1 MMVRFSLSRL
11 AYFLIV
17 AVLGVFILVR
27 AKALLVPL
35 VFALFFSAMLHPLCN
50 WLERWIPSRVA
61 SILLSFIIALSPIA
75 LIITYFSVELSD
87 VFQDLGAIGERL
99 KTGVTDLLK
108 LVSTYLP
115 VNPGQQEEWLQKS
128 TASLIDGGLNLLTS
142 SLSSSTLFFASLVLV
157 ILYTF
162 FFLLYRSAFK
172 NFVLVQFNQQHRSEA
187 EEILGAIQKLTRQYL
202 YGMLLVMLILAVL
215 NSTGLWLI
223 GIDYAAFWGSLAAF
237 LAIIPY
243 IGTTLGG
250 TLPFLYAVATASSW
264 WQPLAVVLL
273 YMGIQNI
280 EGNFITPKVVG
291 NSVDLNPM
299 MAILSLFIGGAIWGI
314 SGLILALPIVAALK
328 VFMEHITILQ
338 PVAELLGSGL
348 YGKKDVFFEK
358 YDADRYR
365 LINYF
370 RRKNKKSSSKSNS

>member
-1 MMVRFSLSRL
+1 MDRRLSLSRL
-11 AYFLIV
+11 AHFLLV
-17 AVLGVFILVR
+17 SVLGVFILIQ
-27 AKALLVPL
+27 AKPLLIPL
-35 VFALFFSAMLHPLCN
+35 VFALFFSSMLHPLCS
-50 WLERWIPSRVA
+50 WLERWIPSRAV
-61 SILLSFIIALSPIA
+61 SILLAFFIALLPIA
-75 LIITYFSVELSD
+75 LIVTYFSVELSD
-87 VFQDLGAIGERL
+87 VFRDLGAIGERL
-99 KTGVTDLLK
+99 KRGVTDLLK
-108 LVSTYLP
+108 IISTYLP
-115 VNPGQQEEWLQKS
+115 INPGEQEEWLRKN
-128 TASLIDGGLNLLTS
+128 TNALIDGGLNLLTS
-142 SLSSSTLFFASLVLV
+142 SLSSSTFFLASLVLV

-162 FFLLYRSAFK
+162 FLLLYRTAFK
-172 NFVLVQFNQQHRSEA
+172 NFVLIQFAPDHRDEA
-187 EEILGAIQKLTRQYL
+187 KDILGAIQKLTRQYL

-250 TLPFLYAVATASSW
+250 TLPFLYAIATASSW

-280 EGNFITPKVVG
+280 EGNFITSKVVG

-328 VFMEHITILQ
+328 VFMEHITVLQ

-348 YGKKDVFFEK
+348 YRKKNVFLEQ
-358 YDADRYR
+358 YDADQFR

-370 RRKNKKSSSKSNS
+370 RRKEKKKPSP

>member
-1 MMVRFSLSRL
+1 MDRRLSLSRL
-11 AYFLIV
+11 AHFLLV
-17 AVLGVFILVR
+17 SVLGVFILIQ
-27 AKALLVPL
+27 AKSLLIPL
-35 VFALFFSAMLHPLCN
+35 VFALFFSSMLHPLCS
-50 WLERWIPSRVA
+50 WLERWIPNRVVA
-61 SILLSFIIALSPIA
+61 ILLAFVIALLPVA
-75 LIITYFSVELSD
+75 LIVTYFSVELSD
-87 VFQDLGAIGERL
+87 VFRDLGAIGERL
-99 KTGVTDLLK
+99 KRGVTDLLK

-115 VNPGQQEEWLQKS
+115 INPGEQEEWLRKNT
-128 TASLIDGGLNLLTS
+128 TALIDGGLNLLTS
-142 SLSSSTLFFASLVLV
+142 SLSSSTFFLASLVLV

-162 FFLLYRSAFK
+162 FLLLYRSAFK
-172 NFVLVQFNQQHRSEA
+172 NFVLMQFSPNNRDEA
-187 EEILGAIQKLTRQYL
+187 KDILGAIQKLTRQYL
-202 YGMLLVMLILAVL
+202 YGMLLVILILAVL

-250 TLPFLYAVATASSW
+250 TLPFLYAIATASSW

-328 VFMEHITILQ
+328 VFMEHITVLQ

-348 YGKKDVFFEK
+348 YRKKDVFLEE
-358 YDADRYR
+358 YDADRFR

-370 RRKNKKSSSKSNS
+370 RRKDKKKPSP